1 MCPAHV
7 YWFVYI
13 FITMC
18 MKHQSLFIGYEVVRL
33 TQSVFLWKILEC
45 LVVGGK
51 KWTVCVQGEDK
62 RKYLGCCKQRCLLEL
77 VFWVSWD
84 KYSEVEFLV
93 PS

>member
-51 KWTVCVQGEDK
+51 KWPVCVFRVRVKESI
-62 RKYLGCCKQRCLLEL
+62 LA
-77 VFWVSWD
+77 VVSNDACWN
-84 KYSEVEFLV
+84 
-93 PS
+93 